1 VRRQD
6 FSFDLPEELIAQSPL
21 PERSAS
27 RLLVL
32 DGATGAISDRVMGD
46 LPSYLRDG
54 DLLVF
59 NDTRVVAARIVGSKP
74 SGGRVEIFLER
85 VVAALAGAVRG
96 QAIGWAD
103 PAATGASPSDG
114 EPARE
119 ELRGRA
125 EGQALVQLRASKPIR
140 EGLEITTPG
149 GIVRVVGREDELWR
163 VEVPG
168 PGNALEFFEAW
179 GEVPL
184 PPYIH
189 RSADASDRERYQ
201 SIFAREKGAVA
212 APTASLHL
220 DAPLV
225 AKLEDMG
232 VGRAFVTLHVGAGT
246 FQPLRTDDLDA
257 HKMHAERVSVS
268 AETWDAI
275 RRTREAGGR
284 VIAVGTTVVRALES
298 AALQGTGF
306 LESPASL
313 MELAGARESTESPA
327 APAAHRAGAEMESAS
342 ADTTGPYG
350 EHESATAPE
359 VVRGAAAAPAIE
371 TELLGARESAAVP
384 RVSSA
389 ADGVAA
395 ALASETEFRDAHE
408 SAAVR
413 DVSATPRG
421 AISFASG
428 DAPRAHVATGT
439 TWFSETRLFIRPG
452 FQFQVVDAMVT
463 NFHLPESTLLML
475 VSAFAGREHV
485 LGAYAH
491 AVRERY
497 RFFSYGDAML
507 VMPTYPRP
515 TSGQTTRATDAQA
528 QASAPGQGPS

>member
-1 VRRQD
+1 MRRQD

-32 DGATGAISDRVMGD
+32 DGVTGGLADRNMGD
-46 LPSYLRDG
+46 LPSYLRAG

-59 NDTRVVAARIVGSKP
+59 NDTRVVAARIVGSKA

-85 VVAALAGAVRG
+85 VT
-96 QAIGWAD
+96 AD
-103 PAATGASPSDG
+103 V
-114 EPARE
+114 
-119 ELRGRA
+119 GR
-125 EGQALVQLRASKPIR
+125 QALVQMRASKPIR

-149 GIVRVVGREDELWR
+149 GSVRVVGREDELWR
-163 VEVPG
+163 IEVPG
-168 PGNALEFFEAW
+168 PGDALEFFESW

-189 RSADASDRERYQ
+189 RTADATDRERYQ

-212 APTASLHL
+212 APTASLHF

-225 AKLEDMG
+225 AKLEAVG

-246 FQPLRTDDLDA
+246 FQPLRTDDLDT

-268 AETWDAI
+268 AATWDTI

-298 AALQGTGF
+298 AAL
-306 LESPASL
+306 SVSVK
-313 MELAGARESTESPA
+313 A
-327 APAAHRAGAEMESAS
+327 AESA
-342 ADTTGPYG
+342 ALKAA
-350 EHESATAPE
+350 ESATPKASE
-359 VVRGAAAAPAIE
+359 SAGLPASE
-371 TELLGARESAAVP
+371 KDSSRPRESAADDM
-384 RVSSA
+384 RKA
-389 ADGVAA
+389 
-395 ALASETEFRDAHE
+395 
-408 SAAVR
+408 
-413 DVSATPRG
+413 
-421 AISFASG
+421 
-428 DAPRAHVATGT
+428 APRAAGDVHDASHSVADQVRKAEPPAAPNAWSG
-439 TWFSETRLFIRPG
+439 ETRLFIRPG
-452 FQFQVVDAMVT
+452 FEFQLVDAMVT

-485 LGAYAH
+485 LAAYAH

-507 VMPTYPRP
+507 VMPTHARP
-515 TSGQTTRATDAQA
+515 TSAPTMRATHTQA
-528 QASAPGQGPS
+528 PS